1 MRYLIFYLLLP
12 VSITTMAQNSRVSG
26 LVSDAM
32 NGEPMEFASVALYNS
47 LDSSLVTGV
56 ITDTSGYF
64 QINKL
69 NRGNYYIR
77 TQFLG
82 YETNQ
87 SEEFALDARQNLNIG
102 NISLEPSAQLVEE
115 VTVTGARI
123 NAMNKLDRQSYQAD
137 QFESAKGGSA
147 VDLLKNMPSVALNG
161 LGELTV
167 RGSSGFLVLING
179 KPVLADAQT
188 ALGQIPAN
196 MVNSVELI
204 TSPSAKY
211 DPDGKAGIINITTK
225 KGAGNGAGL
234 QMNAGYGLPG
244 TTDFGNDRVAKR
256 YSLEILYNYRRNK
269 WDVSVGGNYNRNDL
283 AGYRE
288 GDANTE
294 NTDNNYMTRFPSTG
308 ERSFNRY
315 NYAARAAVTYSAD
328 SNNIISLGIFSGKRY
343 QERDANLFYT
353 NSTWTLD
360 TDAKISD
367 HPYYNANKQI
377 KQGTFTLGNL
387 DYTHHFTNRSS
398 LTASF
403 LYEYDNLYGTTHN
416 RNLTEPGGDT
426 IQYVQNPYQ
435 KPINGYRFRLDY
447 SVPLG
452 DGKLES
458 GYQFRYDS
466 QDGNFDYLITP
477 EDPGQPDLD
486 RFRGTALSIN
496 QINSLYT
503 QFSGLRERIE
513 YQVGLRYEYSKRT
526 VDLSIDPNTH
536 LLRLSNFFPS
546 ASLLYYFKPDLS
558 VKAGFSRRIQ
568 RSTNNQLNPIPERE
582 HSETLE
588 IGDPDLLPEFVS
600 LAEIGV
606 TKKFEKIGSI
616 FFTAYYRASKNPVQ
630 RVNSIYADS
639 ILNRVYTNVER
650 GNAVGLESV
659 ADLHP
664 VRWWALY
671 LGFNLYNQMYRG
683 ELEILDAPPIKID
696 NSGWVYSINANTTFY
711 ITSSF
716 SIQANVN
723 YLSKRPTAQGED
735 SRYLIPNL
743 AVKKSFFDNRLT
755 ASIQWQ
761 NIDLGMQQTNRQ
773 RITTSGDEFYTTT
786 NYIYETDI
794 IMLNLSY
801 NINFNKGRTKLPSSE
816 FGEKEF

>member
-1 MRYLIFYLLLP
+1 M
-12 VSITTMAQNSRVSG
+12 
-26 LVSDAM
+26 
-32 NGEPMEFASVALYNS
+32 
-47 LDSSLVTGV
+47 TGK
-56 ITDTSGYF
+56 T
-64 QINKL
+64 
-69 NRGNYYIR
+69 
-77 TQFLG
+77 
-82 YETNQ
+82 
-87 SEEFALDARQNLNIG
+87 LNIG
-102 NISLEPSAQLVEE
+102 NIHLEPSSQLVEE
-115 VTVTGARI
+115 LTVTGTRI
-123 NAMNKLDRQSYQAD
+123 NVMNKLDRQSYQAD

-147 VDLLKNMPSVALNG
+147 VDVLKNMPSVAING
-161 LGELTV
+161 LGEITV
-167 RGSSGFLVLING
+167 RGSSGFLVLIDG
-179 KPVLADAQT
+179 KPVLTDAQT
-188 ALGQIPAN
+188 ALGQLPAN

-225 KGAGNGAGL
+225 KGAINGSGL
-234 QMNAGYGLPG
+234 QVNAGYGLPS
-244 TTDFGNDRVAKR
+244 TTDFGNDRVARR
-256 YSLEILYNYRRNK
+256 YSLDVLYNYRKNK
-269 WDVSVGGNYNRNDL
+269 WDVSLGGNYMRNDL

-288 GDANTE
+288 GDAYTE
-294 NTDNNYMTRFPSTG
+294 NVANNYTTRFPSNG

-315 NYAARAAVTYSAD
+315 NYAARAAITYTAD
-328 SNNIISLGIFSGKRY
+328 TNNIVSFGIFTGKRY

-360 TDAKISD
+360 TDVKIGD
-367 HPYYNANKQI
+367 NPYYNANKQI
-377 KQGTFTLGNL
+377 KQGTFTLGNV
-387 DYTHHFTNRSS
+387 DYTHLFANRSS
-398 LTASF
+398 LTASV

-416 RNLTEPGGDT
+416 LNLTEPGGDT

-435 KPINGYRFRLDY
+435 KPINGYRFKLDY
-447 SVPLG
+447 AVPLG
-452 DGKLES
+452 NGKLES

-477 EDPGQPDLD
+477 EDLDQPDLD
-486 RFRGTALSIN
+486 LFRGTALSIN
-496 QINSLYT
+496 QIHSLYSE
-503 QFSGLRERIE
+503 FSESHEKLE
-513 YQVGLRYEYSKRT
+513 YLVGLRYEYSKRT
-526 VDLSIDPNTH
+526 VDLSTDPNTH
-536 LLRLSNFFPS
+536 LLKLSNLFPS
-546 ASLLYYFKPDLS
+546 ASLLYSFKPDLS
-558 VKAGFSRRIQ
+558 IKAGFSRRIQ

-600 LAEIGV
+600 LAEIGL
-606 TKKFEKIGSI
+606 TKKFEEGGSI
-616 FFTAYYRASKNPVQ
+616 FVTAYYQASKNPVQ
-630 RVNSIYADS
+630 RVNSIYNDS

-664 VRWWALY
+664 AKWWALY
-671 LGFNLYNQMYRG
+671 LGLNVYNQMYKG
-683 ELEILDAPPIKID
+683 ELEILDAPPIQIE

-711 ITSSF
+711 ITPSF

-743 AVKKSFFDNRLT
+743 SVKKSFFENRLT

-773 RITTSGDEFYTTT
+773 RITTSGADFYTTT
-786 NYIYETDI
+786 NYIYETDM

-801 NINFNKGRTKLPSSE
+801 NINFNKSKAKLPSSE